1 MATSELEQGF
11 FKKTSRPTAQEP
23 AKGKP
28 NPRSV
33 RPDSFEEL
41 ERWQEAAGRWG
52 VSLHSL
58 MLFLIRHGIAKLE
71 DGELEIEKEP
81 VGEKIKM
88 PK

>member
-1 MATSELEQGF
+1 MATSELENGF
-11 FKKTSRPTAQEP
+11 FKKAQRQKDQKQP
-23 AKGKP
+23 KGKP

-33 RPDSFEEL
+33 RPASFEEL
-41 ERWQEAAGRWG
+41 EHWQEMAGRWG

-58 MLFLIRHGIAKLE
+58 MLFLIRHGIAELE
-71 DGELEIEKEP
+71 AGGLEIEKEP

>member
-1 MATSELEQGF
+1 MATSELENGF
-11 FKKTSRPTAQEP
+11 FKKARRQKAQEP
-23 AKGKP
+23 TEGKP

-33 RPDSFEEL
+33 RPDSFAEL
-41 ERWQEAAGRWG
+41 EHWQEVAGRWG

-58 MLFLIRHGIAKLE
+58 MLFLIRHGIAALE
-71 DGELEIEKEP
+71 AGELKIEKEP

>member
-1 MATSELEQGF
+1 MATSELENGF
-11 FKKTSRPTAQEP
+11 FRKTRRQKDQEP
-23 AKGKP
+23 TEGKP

-41 ERWQEAAGRWG
+41 EHWRQVAKMWG

-58 MLFLIRHGIAKLE
+58 MLFFIRHGIAELE
-71 DGELEIEKEP
+71 SGALEIEKEP
-81 VGEKIKM
+81 AGEKIKM